1 MNQIKF
7 HSIQEVIKT
16 KMLEHM
22 PFEIFFQ
29 FSPTATKKKVFFTH
43 FRQKNLFFYEK
54 TPPKTTLSNIDDL
67 FKLNS

>member
-43 FRQKNLFFYEK
+43 FRQ
-54 TPPKTTLSNIDDL
+54 
-67 FKLNS
+67 